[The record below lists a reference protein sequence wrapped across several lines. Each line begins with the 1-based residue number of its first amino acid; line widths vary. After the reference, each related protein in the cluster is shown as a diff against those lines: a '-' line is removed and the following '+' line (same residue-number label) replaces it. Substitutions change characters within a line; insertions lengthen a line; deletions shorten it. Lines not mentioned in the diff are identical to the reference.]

1 MIMVSFI
8 LRMLTVMFG
17 LWLASV
23 LVPGIE
29 VQGIG
34 TLIGAALLLGFV
46 NAVVRPLL
54 IILTLPVTIFTL
66 GLFLLV
72 INAAMLGLVAWMFD
86 DFDISGFWSAL
97 LGSIVVGIT
106 GWIASYFIG
115 SQGDAGAMYTRRNS

>member
-1 MIMVSFI
+1 MLSFI
-8 LRMLTVMFG
+8 LRMLTVMLG
-17 LWLASV
+17 LWVASE

-29 VQGIG
+29 VHGFA

-54 IILTLPVTIFTL
+54 IILTLPMTIFTL

-86 DFDISGFWSAL
+86 DFNISGFWAAL
-97 LGSIVVGIT
+97 FGSIIVSIVS
-106 GWIASYFIG
+106 WAASHFIG
-115 SQGDAGAMYTRRNS
+115 GRMKKT

>member
-1 MIMVSFI
+1 MAGFI
-8 LRMLTVMFG
+8 LRMLTVMLG
-17 LWLASV
+17 LWLAAA

-34 TLIGAALLLGFV
+34 TLIGAALLLGLV

-54 IILTLPVTIFTL
+54 IVLTLPVTIVTL

-86 DFDISGFWSAL
+86 DFSIAGFWSAL
-97 LGSIVVGIT
+97 FGAMVVSIT
-106 GWIASYFIG
+106 GWAASYFIG
-115 SQGDAGAMYTRRNS
+115 PRGRIEVNYVRRDR